1 MCSRSKLMVIKVL
14 DSENDDGN
22 TSNDDK
28 DSELPKTELQLF
40 EEKYKSSTKDVEGD
54 VAHIDKL
61 IENLGEIIKPR
72 KLFSID
78 KKTRTLQ
85 TTMVEPK
92 EFGIM
97 LNREMIYYARF
108 CPIREKW
115 YRWIGEGDEDYQ
127 YENLESLHKT
137 NKEDFNLDAAGP
149 AYSKRG
155 GML

>member
-40 EEKYKSSTKDVEGD
+40 EEKYKSSTKDVE
-54 VAHIDKL
+54 
-61 IENLGEIIKPR
+61 
-72 KLFSID
+72 D
-78 KKTRTLQ
+78 KKTRRLQ

-108 CPIREKW
+108 CPIREKC
-115 YRWIGEGDEDYQ
+115 YR
-127 YENLESLHKT
+127 
-137 NKEDFNLDAAGP
+137 
-149 AYSKRG
+149 
-155 GML
+155 